1 MTFEKFL
8 FSERQVKIYYANAKK
23 DFATATQYQKNSE
36 ICFRFGY
43 DALIKLAVSVC
54 AQESLRVLS
63 RAGHHVELIER
74 MSAILGEDDISKY
87 GNKMRKKRNMD
98 IYGGGILLTANEA
111 KIYFDFVKR
120 VFVSANNYFN
130 KKIGKTSLFD
140 Q

>member
-8 FSERQVKIYYANAKK
+8 FSERQVKTYYTNAKK
-23 DFATATQYQKNSE
+23 DFNTATRYQKNSE

-54 AQESLRVLS
+54 AHEGLRVLS
-63 RAGHHVELIER
+63 RAGHHVELIEK
-74 MSAILGEDDISKY
+74 MSAILGEADISKY

-111 KIYFDFVKR
+111 KIYFEFVKKI
-120 VFVSANNYFN
+120 FVLANNYFN
-130 KKIGKTSLFD
+130 KKAGKTTLFD